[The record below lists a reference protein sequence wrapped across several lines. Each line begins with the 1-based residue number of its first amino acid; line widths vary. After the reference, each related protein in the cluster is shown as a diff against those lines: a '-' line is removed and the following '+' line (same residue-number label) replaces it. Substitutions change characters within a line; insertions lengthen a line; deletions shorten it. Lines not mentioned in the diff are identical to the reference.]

1 MTGRFDAQVKAAL
14 EGVVDPCSVASGA
27 PLSVIDMGLVLGWKV
42 DENDDLVVRIDTTS
56 PGCLMAGH
64 FVADG
69 ERRLRQI
76 PGLRSATVVVQPSGE
91 WTSQRISAHGNEV
104 LSARRMLALLR
115 QLGPEEPKREGVS
128 GVRSA

>member
-1 MTGRFDAQVKAAL
+1 MTGRFDAQVKVAL

-27 PLSVIDMGLVLGWKV
+27 PLSVLDMGLVLGWEV

-56 PGCLMAGH
+56 PGCLMAAH
-64 FVADG
+64 IVADG

-76 PGLRSATVVVQPSGE
+76 TGLRSATVVVQPSGE
-91 WTSQRISAHGNEV
+91 WTSERITGHGHEV
-104 LSARRMLALLR
+104 LRARRTLALLR
-115 QLGPEEPKREGVS
+115 QLGPEEPGREGVS